1 MGDLTDLYTLTPL
14 QEGMLFHSLYS
25 EGSAYM
31 IQTTAILTG
40 ELDIVPFEKAWKKV
54 IQRHSILRTGF
65 IWEETEKPLQAVF
78 ESVPFSIR
86 QKDWS
91 SYGSDEQ
98 ESMLAA
104 FLQNEKAAGFD
115 LSEAPLMRVTIIKLG
130 EAVHR
135 LIWSFHHL
143 LLDGWSSPIVFQ
155 EVLDFYE
162 AYRQGKDLRLP
173 QARPFKDYVSWLR
186 RQDKT
191 ASEQFWR
198 EFLGPM
204 ENPTPIPFETHAKRT
219 AGHEGLE
226 KQIGEATRALTGQ
239 VTKALAKLART
250 NKVTVNTI
258 VQGAWA
264 ILLSRLSGE
273 ENVVYGVTGSG
284 RPSDLPGVE
293 QMVGMFINTLPMKA
307 KIEPE
312 QSLAD
317 WFKALQEQQSKVRQY
332 EYTSLVDIQGWTD
345 VPRGTPLFESIF
357 VFENYP
363 LGEEDEKEVGFTIS
377 AVQHF
382 QEVDNPLTVVGIP
395 GDPFSIKM
403 MYATD
408 RFEQAA
414 IERTLDQ
421 LALILEAIVDN
432 PERSLSALSLLRPE
446 ERQHLLVGLNDTAT
460 NYPSDKTVHQLFAET
475 AARHPERI
483 AAVAGDQQLT
493 YAELEARANQ
503 LANYLQKQGVE
514 AGTLVGL
521 CVDRSLDML
530 IGLLAIL
537 KAGGAYVP
545 IDPAYPEERLAFMLA
560 DAKISILLT
569 QKHLGKQWKGRKRR
583 TVYLDRDAKKWAE
596 ESPLAPDVDTTK
608 DSLAYVIYTSG
619 STGTPKGV
627 LAVHRGVVR
636 LVKNTNYVT
645 ISEADVFLQA
655 STVSF
660 DAATFEI
667 WGALLN
673 GAKLVL
679 MPPDLPSLDELGEAI
694 VQHKVTTLWLT
705 AGLFSIMVD
714 HNADYL
720 RGVRQLLVGGDVV
733 SVPHVR
739 KVLALGGVTVING
752 YGPTENTTFTCCY
765 PVTELSED
773 ITSFPIGR
781 PISNTTVYV
790 LDKHKQPVPYGAAG
804 ELYIGGDGLA
814 LGYLNNAELTAE
826 RFVENPFDPQK
837 GSRLYRTGD
846 LVRYLPNGTIEFI
859 GRIDNQVK
867 IRGFRIELGEVE
879 AALALHPEVSET
891 VVMARE
897 NDRGEKHL
905 TAYVTVAKDD
915 APEVADL
922 QAWLKTKLPEYMVP
936 SAYVFLDAMPLTAN
950 GKIDRRRLPEPEWGN
965 RSETKAYTEPRNQAE
980 ELIASIWSQ
989 VLGVE
994 KVGIHDN
1001 FFELG
1006 GHSLLAT
1013 RVISRLREVFGV
1025 EQSVRSIFEHPTIDA
1040 WSEQTAALQ
1049 LGGPGTDGSSTQ
1061 IQPVP
1066 RDGALPLSFAQQRL
1080 WFFDQ
1085 LMPDNPMYNIP
1096 FALRLQGEL
1105 DVAAWEK
1112 SLQAIIARHESLRTT
1127 FTDIDG
1133 QAVQVIHPQLDWKL
1147 DTVDLRD
1154 RSSEE
1159 KQQASA
1165 RLAADDAARPFDLR
1179 QGPLMR
1185 ATMIRTEEQ
1194 AHVFLINMH
1203 HIVSDGWSV
1212 GVFLRELFA
1221 HYEAY
1226 SKGEVPQL
1234 APMPIQYAD
1243 FAAWQREWLE
1253 GEVLEQ
1259 QVAYWKEKLGGAEP
1273 LLALPTDRPRPA
1285 LQSYE
1290 GATYTTSFSHDLL
1303 AKLKKLSKEA
1313 NTTLFMT
1320 LLAAFQTLLYRYSGQ
1335 EDIVVGSPVAGRN
1348 RQETEKLIG
1357 FFVNTLALRTS
1368 LSGDLP
1374 FTELLARVR
1383 ETALA
1388 AYAHQDVPFEKLVD
1402 ELQLERSLSYSQL
1415 FQVMFV
1421 LQNFPLEDVET
1432 AGLHVAPVDTESHL
1446 TTSKFDLT
1454 LTMREKED
1462 TLVAAFEY
1470 STDLFDRTTIE
1481 RMAEH
1486 LQHLL
1491 ASIVTQPEASLDQ
1504 LALLGESEW
1513 NRLVVEQNETA
1524 TDYPRDKTA
1533 HQLFA
1538 ETAARYPER
1547 IAAVAGDQQLT
1558 YAELDTKANQLANY
1572 LQKQGVE
1579 AGTLVGLC
1587 VDRSLDMLVG
1597 LLAILKAGGA
1607 YVPLDPA
1614 YPEERLAF
1622 MLADA
1627 NVSILLTQ
1635 KHLGKQWKGRKRRT
1649 VYLDRDAKKWTAES
1663 PLAPAVDATKDS
1675 LAYVI
1680 YTSGSTG
1687 TPKGVLVAH
1696 RGIVRLVKNTNYVTI
1711 TEEDVFLQAS
1721 TVSFDAATFE
1731 IWGALLNGAKL
1742 VLMPPDLPSLDELGE
1757 AIVQHKVTTLWLT
1770 AGLFSIMVDHNA
1782 DYLRGVRQ
1790 LLVGGDVVS
1799 VPHVRKVLA
1808 LDGVTVING
1817 YGPTENTTFTCCYP
1831 VTELAEEITS
1841 FPIGRPISNTT
1852 VYVLDKNRQP
1862 VPLGV
1867 AGELYIGGDGLA
1879 SGYLNNPELTAERF
1893 VDNPFDPQKA
1903 SRLYRTGDLVRYL
1916 PDGAI
1921 EFIGRIDNQVK
1932 IRGFRIELGEIETAL
1947 LRHPAVQE
1955 AFLMVREDAPGDKR
1969 LAAYLVFA
1977 GGQTVEPVEMRSYLK
1992 DKLPEYMIPSAFVQM
2007 DSFPLTPNG
2016 KVDRRALPTPEYA
2029 RSEAASGYVAPATEL
2044 EVKLADIWKT
2054 VLGVADVGIHDNFFE
2069 LGGDSILSIQIVA
2082 RANQLGIRLTPKQL
2096 FENQT
2101 IAELL
2106 RVVADSSQLP
2116 HTKWENEQGIVT
2128 GNVPLTPI
2136 QKWFFAADQ
2145 PSLHHWNQS
2154 LLLTVQQPVDVS
2166 VLERAIASLLSHH
2179 DALRM
2184 SFSFVDGA
2192 WTQQMNGLGDHTPFR
2207 CVDLSDLSTQEQE
2220 QAARLEEIA
2229 SEVQASLN
2237 IAEGNV
2243 VQAVYFN
2250 LGEQKAG
2257 RLLLVVHHLVVDGV
2271 SWRILLED
2279 LQHAYEQLANHADVS
2294 FPAKTTSFK
2303 MWAEKLADYADSD
2316 ALEQEKAYWLQQSS
2330 GGSPLPV
2337 DHPYE
2342 PNENTE
2348 AAAKQVTL
2356 SLRADETRALLHE
2369 TLTAYRLQINDVL
2382 LAALAK
2388 AMQRW
2393 TGQKTLHVHL
2403 EGHGREEI
2411 IEGADLSRTVG
2422 WFTSMYPVQLDFD
2435 QSKPWGHVLKA
2446 VKEQLRHIPQ
2456 KGIGYGILQYLSNDD
2471 EWKEQLQAYTKPEI
2485 SFNYLGQ
2492 FDQVVSAGAKFA
2504 MAEESRGA
2512 NIAADA
2518 IRAHLIDVNS
2528 AISGEQLHI
2537 TWMYNAN
2544 IHNQETIE
2552 ALARD
2557 YMESLREIMEHCRSE
2572 EAGGYTPSDFPLA
2585 RLDQRAIDNY
2595 VGRDRSIENV
2605 YPLTPLQ
2612 EGMLF
2617 HSLYEHAGGDYVVQ
2631 FSMTMHHVEVD
2642 VFQQAW
2648 QKVVDRHS
2656 ILRTSFIWDG
2666 VSTPHQIV
2674 RKHVQVVVDEQDWR
2688 HVPADQQ
2695 KAEWDAFLEE
2705 DRKRSFAI
2713 TEPPLMRW
2721 TLLRISDTAY
2731 RFIWSFHHVLLDGWS
2746 VPLVMKDWFAAYMA
2760 LADGKDIQFGA
2771 VHPFSQ
2777 YVAWIQRQDLQAA
2790 ERFWRNHLKGIY
2802 APTQVNF
2809 GQTVQPV
2816 GETKSYDERSIR
2828 FSAER
2833 TRELQAF
2840 ARQHQ
2845 VTLNTLV
2852 QSAWA
2857 MILGTYSKEADVVFG
2872 ATGSGRPAD
2881 LPGVENMVGL
2891 FINTLPIRVTLDPG
2905 KKVREWLRELQELQV
2920 ELRQYE
2926 YTPLVDIHG
2935 WSEMARNAPLFES
2948 IFIFENYPIDESVKE
2963 VDHSFQIADVDSV
2976 EQTNYPLTVVCG
2988 PGAEFL
2994 VKIKF
2999 DQSRFDGGRIERVLE
3014 QMTLLLQSMTANPD
3028 QLLADVN
3035 MISQSEQKQVLIEW
3049 NETKVDYPTGL
3060 CVQQAFEQ
3068 QVEKT
3073 PDAVA
3078 LIYKDVELTYAD
3090 LNQRA
3095 NQLAHRLLAQEVKP
3109 DTLVGICVERS
3120 PEMIIGIFGVM
3131 KAGAAYVPIDPALPQ
3146 ERIAYMVEDSQASI
3160 LLTQQSLAELLPKTQ
3175 ARVICLDGDSLAN
3188 EPVANPASEVT
3199 EQNLAYVMY
3208 TSGSTGLPKGVMVE
3222 HHSVVNLAHALIEA
3236 FRIQPSSRVL
3246 QFTSFSFDVSVSEIV
3261 MALLAGAALVIE
3273 DREVLLPGPE
3283 LISVLQQKRITTVSM
3298 VSSVLAALPAADL
3311 PDLQTLIVGG
3321 EAPSRE
3327 LVARYADRRQFFN
3340 CYGPTEATVCSTMML
3355 CNAGMKSAP
3364 IGRPLANATL
3374 YVLDANQKPVPVGVP
3389 GELYIGGKGLARG
3402 YWNRPELTAERFIAH
3417 PFGAK
3422 GERLYRTGD
3431 LVRYLPDGN
3440 LEFLGRIDTQVK
3452 IRGYRIELGEI
3463 ESALSQHPAI
3473 QEAVVIA
3480 WEQRLAAY
3488 MVAAGEAQPAAEE
3501 LARYLKETLPDY
3513 MIPAGFVFMDAIPLT
3528 VNGKVDRR
3536 ALPAPDWGILATRQ
3550 EYVAPRTPTEE
3561 MVANIWAQLLS
3572 VEKIGVHDDFF
3583 ERGGHSLLATQAISR
3598 LRQAFGVE
3606 LPLRMLFDHPT
3617 TAAISTQI
3625 ASLLQGETAL
3635 RSQPIVPVPRD
3646 QHVPLSFAQQRLWFL
3661 DRLIPNSFLY
3671 NIPSAARLHG
3681 ELDVEAWERSL
3692 KLLIQRHESLRTTFS
3707 DRDGEAVQIIHPAI
3721 EWSLGRVDLREWAEA
3736 EREAKAL
3743 QLAIEDAKRPFDLE
3757 RGPLLRAS
3765 LLVMAQQEYVF
3776 LLNLHHIVAD
3786 GWSMNVFMEEL
3797 VTIYEALSAGETPQ
3811 LAELPLQYADYAAW
3825 QRDWLQGDVLEQQL
3839 AYWKAKVGGAEP
3851 LLALPTDRPRPA
3863 VQSHKG
3869 AMHTITLPAER
3880 LAALKTL
3887 SREEGSTLF
3896 MTLLAAFQTL
3906 LYRYSGQSD
3915 IVVGSPV
3922 AGRNRQETE
3931 SLIGFFINT
3940 LAMRTDLSGEPTF
3953 RDLLG
3958 KVRETALEAYAHQD
3972 LPFEKL
3978 VDELELE
3985 RSLSYSP
3992 LFQVMFVLQNIPM
4005 DAQALSHI
4013 RLEPFHIG
4021 QEGVSAKFDITL
4033 TTVELPAGLMATFE
4047 YNTDLFDPATIER
4060 MAGHYANL
4068 LAAVS
4073 VNPLQ
4078 PITAIPLVS
4087 DQERK
4092 QVLFQ
4097 WNDTSV
4103 PSERDTCVH
4112 EQVAR
4117 IAQQLPNQLAVVS
4130 DEGQIT
4136 YAELDAKA
4144 NQVANYL
4151 HKQGI
4156 ISETLVGVCLDRSI
4170 DMLVAQLGILKAG
4183 GAYVPMD
4190 PAYPQERLAFMMQDA
4205 EMPVVLTQEHLL
4217 AQLPEAR
4224 ATFLCLDRDWSL
4236 IAEESDVA
4244 PVIATNR
4251 DNLAYV
4257 IYTSGSTGTPKG
4269 VEIEHAALL
4278 NLVSWHQRAY
4288 EVGAE
4293 DRATQIAGTAFDASV
4308 WEIWPYL
4315 TKGATL
4321 YLPSEEIRLVPEQ
4334 LRDWLV
4340 ASGITI
4346 SFLPTPLAERLLTLE
4361 WPSDAK
4367 LRYMLTGGDKL
4378 HDYPPATLP
4387 FVLANQYGPTENAVV
4402 ATAGIVPAAAG
4413 QVSAPSI
4420 GRPIDN
4426 VQVYVLDEKLQPV
4439 PIGVAGELYIAGD
4452 SLARGYLHRPDLT
4465 RERFIANPYGQKA
4478 GARMYK
4484 TGDLV
4489 RYLPDGNI
4497 EFIGRAD
4504 DQVSIRGFRVELG
4517 EIETALYSHPA
4528 VKETIVLVREDMPG
4542 MKRLVAYIVQR
4553 EGQEGQAV
4561 QAGDFR
4567 SYLKELLP
4575 EYMVPAAF
4583 VFMADLPLTPNGKVD
4598 RRALP
4603 APDLFNSEADGTYVA
4618 PATEL
4623 EIKLAHIWKNVL
4635 GLADVGI
4642 HDNFFELGGDS
4653 ILSIQIV
4660 SRANQAGIRLTPKQ
4674 LLANQT
4680 IAELASVATVTDE
4693 SEATK
4698 LPNEQG
4704 IVTGDVP
4711 LTPIQ
4716 TWFFASEQP
4725 SVHHWNQSLL
4735 LTVQQPVDLAVLERT
4750 IECLLAHHDALRMR
4764 YSRTEQGWTQRI
4776 EGLPETIPFRS
4787 VDLSAFPT
4795 TAEQE
4800 MRLEEIA
4807 SEVQASLDLTEGPV
4821 VQAVYFQLGAEQ
4833 PGRLLIVA
4841 HHLVVDGVSWR
4852 ILLEDLQ
4859 TAYEQLAKGQAVQL
4873 AAKTTSFKTWAE
4885 QLRLYATSEALRQ
4898 EKAFWLEQM
4907 DEVKPLPIDRIFEPS
4922 ENTEATVK
4930 QVMLSLNAEETR
4942 ALLQDTLSPYR
4953 LQINDVLL
4961 AALTKALHRWTGEQ
4975 TVAIH
4980 LEGHGREELI
4990 EGADLSR
4997 TVGWFTSLY
5006 PVQLSVDP
5014 TKPWGD
5020 TLKAVKEQLRSIPNK
5035 GVGYGILRYLSED
5048 AELQKRLAEKA
5059 QAEISFNYLG
5069 QFDQAV
5075 VPESKFGMAQEA
5087 RGANVGQQ
5095 AIRQHLLDVNSVI
5108 AGEQLHVTWM
5118 YSENIHEEATI
5129 QQLAH
5134 NYLEALR
5141 EIIAHGQSEAAGGY
5155 TPSDFPLARMDQ
5167 RALDKYLGQNRS
5179 IENVYPLS
5187 PLQGGMLFHSLYEQ
5201 EGGDYVVQLAMTVEG
5216 LDVEAFEQAWQ
5227 KVVDRH
5233 SILRTSFIWEGLTEP
5248 HQVVRK
5254 QVKACVEKID
5264 LRHLTPDQQKA
5275 ELSEYLAADRRRSFE
5290 IAVAP
5295 LMRWTLFRLSESA
5308 YRFTWSFH
5316 HVLLDGWSIPI
5327 VLKDWFSAYLS
5338 LAEGKEVAH
5347 SFVQP
5352 FAHYVEW
5359 VQRQDLQAAEQF
5371 WREQLAGFY
5380 EPTPLAMGNSTGGRA
5395 DLPKGYEEQEIRLA
5409 KDATARLQAFV
5420 RTHQLT
5426 LNTLVQGAWALMLGR
5441 YGGTDDVVFG
5451 ATGSG
5456 RPADLPGVE
5465 SMVGLFI
5472 NTLPIRVA
5480 LDANQSVREWLRGMQ
5495 EQQVELRQYEYTPLV
5510 DIQGWSE
5517 MTRNTALFESI
5528 FIFENYPI
5536 GESVK
5541 DEQHQLRLSDVE
5553 TIEQTNYPLT
5563 VVCGPGEELIVK
5575 IKYEQNRFAPEQIE
5589 RVLQQMSQLLQDMT
5603 AKPEQRLQDV
5613 SMISERE
5620 RQQVLVDWNETSV
5633 AYPQQLCVHQAFE
5646 QQVEKT
5652 PDAVALVYKDVELTY
5667 AELNE
5672 RANQLA
5678 HRLLAEGVKPDELVG
5693 ICVERSPE
5701 MIVAFLGVMKAG
5713 AAYVPLDP
5721 AHPQERIAYM
5731 IEDSQASVL
5740 LTQASLTDRLPASS
5754 RQVICLDSDE
5764 LANEP
5769 VTNAETSVGEHNL
5782 AYVIYTSG
5790 STGLPKGVMIEHR
5803 SVINLAYDLIRH
5815 FQIDATSRVL
5825 QFISFSFDVSVSEI
5839 VMSLLAG
5846 ATLVIEDRESLLPGP
5861 ELIRVL
5867 QEQRITTFAMVSSVL
5882 AALPEADLP
5891 DLRTIIVGGEAP
5903 SRELVARYATGRQFI
5918 NCYGPTETTVTAT
5931 LKHCQD
5937 DGKNP
5942 PIGRPIANTTVYVLD
5957 AHLQPVPIG
5966 VPGELYIGGKGVAR
5980 GYWNRPELT
5989 AERFIA
5995 DPFGQADERLYRTG
6009 DLVRYLENGELEFLG
6024 RIDDQVKIR
6033 GYRIELGE
6041 IENALR
6047 QHPAVQN
6054 VVVIARQEGAGDK
6067 RLAAYLVAA
6076 TGQQPDEAELVRY
6089 LKSTLPEYMVP
6100 AGYVW
6105 LEKIPL
6111 TVNGKVD
6118 RRALPAP
6125 DYGHAETGKAY
6136 VAPRKPIEEI
6146 VANIWAQVLSV
6157 ERVGVYD
6164 DFFELG
6170 GHSLLAT
6177 QAVSRLKEAFGVNVP
6192 LRTLFEHPDVA
6203 GMSEKLAGLL
6213 EEQSG
6218 VTSIPLVPVPR
6229 DKQLPLSFA
6238 QQRLWFLDRLM
6249 PDSALY
6255 NIPSAVRIQGQLNI
6269 RAWERSLQTIIERH
6283 ESLRTTFT
6291 DIGGEAVQVIHEMME
6306 WRLVEIDLRDLPDEE
6321 REAAVQRL
6329 EKAEASQPFNLRTGP
6344 LLRATLI
6351 QTGEEDF
6358 VFLLNMHHIVS
6369 DGWSMS
6375 IFMGE
6380 LATIYEALSKGDTP
6394 QLAEMPLQYAD
6405 FAAWQRDW
6413 LQGEVLEQQLAYW
6426 REKLGAAEPML
6437 ALPTDRPRPAVQT
6450 HHGALYTTAF
6460 PLALT
6465 EKLHALSRQEGATLF
6480 MTLLAAFQTLL
6491 YRYSGQDDIIVGSPV
6506 AGRNK
6511 QETESM
6517 IGFFINTLA
6526 MRTDMSGAPTFRELL
6541 ARVRDT
6547 ALEAYT
6553 HQDLPFEKLID
6564 ELELE
6569 RSLSYS
6575 PLFQVM
6581 FALQNFQMLTR
6592 EFEGIE
6598 IVPFESK
6605 NEAVMSKYDISLTM
6619 AETQNGLVA
6628 TFDYNTDLF
6637 DHSTIVRMV
6646 NHFHQLLEGI
6656 VARPDSSIQA
6666 LPLLATDER
6675 EQLVS
6680 AWNNTAA
6687 AYTYEQT
6694 VHELV
6699 AAMAEKMPEQLA
6711 VVSAEGSLTY
6721 AQLDAKANQLANY
6734 LQQQGIT
6741 PETLVGICVER
6752 SSEMIVGQ
6760 LGILKAGG
6768 AFVPMDPAYPQ
6779 ERLAFMM
6786 ADTGMPFVLTQERL
6800 LETLPAGD
6808 AAFIC
6813 LDADWEV
6820 IAEESTQAPELA
6832 VTTDQLAYV
6841 IYTSGSTGTPKG
6853 VEIEHR
6859 ALLNLIYWHQHAY
6872 TITPDDRASQIAG
6885 TAFDAAVWEIW
6896 PYMTAG
6902 ATLYLPQEEI
6912 RLIPEKLRDWLVAEG
6927 ITISFLPTPLAESM
6941 LSVDWP
6947 SHAALR
6953 YVLTGGDKLHHYPA
6967 EHVPFTLV
6975 NQYGPTE
6982 NAVVATAGIVAVQ
6995 AGQVTPPSIGRPI
7008 DNVQVYILDEQRQPV
7023 PIGVTGE
7030 LYIAGSS
7037 LARGYYKRP
7046 DLTQERFVDNPFTAN
7061 RGAKMYR
7068 TGDLVRYLPD
7078 GQIEFIGRS
7087 DDQVSIRGF
7096 RVELGEIESVLYQH
7110 PAVKEAIVLARED
7123 MPGVKRL
7130 AAYVVV
7136 AEDDAEQADDL
7147 RGYLKEKLP
7156 EYMVPAAFVTLKAL
7170 PLTPNG
7176 KVDRRALP
7184 VPEYTAA
7191 DGEYVAPETFVEK
7204 VLAQIWKE
7212 VLGVEEVGIH
7222 DNFFELGG
7230 DSILSIQIVARA
7242 GQSGIRLSP
7251 KLLFENQT
7259 IAELSHAV
7267 GDSVHICAEQGLVT
7281 GEVPLLP
7288 IQHWFFEQK
7297 LADRNHWNQ
7306 SVLLTVQP
7314 IDPEIL
7320 KQAFYHLLGH
7330 HDALRLRF
7338 YHQNGAWKQ
7347 AGAEWTD
7354 IIPFYVVE
7362 LGDLPA
7368 NQQVEQIEKLSGE
7381 AQASLHLA
7389 DGPLL
7394 RAVYFDMGAGQE
7406 GRLLIVIHHLAVD
7419 GVSWRIITEDLNKA
7433 CNQLLQGKQVQLPPK
7448 TSSYKYWAEKLVE
7461 YAASDSLTEE
7471 ADYWLSRLDT
7481 EVAALP
7487 KDYEHGQ
7494 NRELAAR
7501 TVSVALTQEET
7512 KVLLQELPA
7521 VYQTQINDVLLTAL
7535 AEAVFVW
7542 TGNQTTLVHLE
7553 GHGREDIFDDVDLSR
7568 TVGWFTSMYTI
7579 LLDTR
7584 GTSSLTEAL
7593 QTTKEQLRSIPHKG
7607 IGYGILRYLNKETA
7621 EKFKSL
7627 PKAQISFNYLGQL
7640 DQAVRD
7646 TDSLFGFASEA
7657 RGDNFNRNSD
7667 RQHLLDFGCSV
7678 VGGQLVVSV
7687 AFSKEIYRKETIE
7700 ALADYY
7706 ITALRQLLAHAK
7718 TDKAAAPA
7726 QSAAS
7731 NLSEFGWD
7739 DEEIADLLDLIQ
7751 DK

>member
-198 EFLGPM
+198 EFLGLM
-204 ENPTPIPFETHAKRT
+204 ENPTPIPFESHAKRN

-226 KQIGEATRALTGQ
+226 KQIGEATRVLTSQ

-363 LGEEDEKEVGFTIS
+363 LGEGEEKEVGFTIS

-421 LALILEAIVDN
+421 LALILETIVEN
-432 PERSLSALSLLRPE
+432 PEQSLSALSLLRPE

-475 AARHPERI
+475 AARYPERI

-503 LANYLQKQGVE
+503 LANYLQRQGVE
-514 AGTLVGL
+514 AGTPVGL

-530 IGLLAIL
+530 VGLLAIL

-545 IDPAYPEERLAFMLA
+545 LDPAYPEERLAFMLA

-569 QKHLGKQWKGRKRR
+569 QKHLSRKWKGRKRR

-596 ESPLAPDVDTTK
+596 ESPLPPVVDTTK

-619 STGTPKGV
+619 STGMPKGV
-627 LAVHRGVVR
+627 LAVHRGIVR

-645 ISEADVFLQA
+645 ISEEDVFLQA

-752 YGPTENTTFTCCY
+752 YGPTENTTFTCCN
-765 PVTELSED
+765 PVTELGED
-773 ITSFPIGR
+773 VTSFPIGR

-814 LGYLNNAELTAE
+814 LGYLNNPELTAE

-846 LVRYLPNGTIEFI
+846 LVRYLPDGTIEFI

-879 AALALHPEVSET
+879 AALALHPAVSET

-905 TAYVTVAKDD
+905 TAYVTVANDD

-936 SAYVFLDAMPLTAN
+936 SVYVFLDAMPLTAN

-1025 EQSVRSIFEHPTIDA
+1025 EQSVRSIFEHPTIAA

-1049 LGGPGTDGSSTQ
+1049 LGETDTDGSSTQ
-1061 IQPVP
+1061 IQPVS

-1147 DTVDLRD
+1147 DFVDLRD
-1154 RSSEE
+1154 RSGDE
-1159 KQQASA
+1159 KQQAIE
-1165 RLAADDAARPFDLR
+1165 RLAADNAARPFDLR
-1179 QGPLMR
+1179 HGPLIR
-1185 ATMIRTEEQ
+1185 ATMMRTEEQ

-1226 SKGEVPQL
+1226 CKGEVPQL

-1243 FAAWQREWLE
+1243 FAAWQREWLD
-1253 GEVLEQ
+1253 GEVLDQ

-1285 LQSYE
+1285 VQSYE
-1290 GATYTTSFSHDLL
+1290 GATYTTTFPHDLL

-1313 NTTLFMT
+1313 NTTLYMT

-1357 FFVNTLALRTS
+1357 FFVNTLALRTN

-1374 FTELLARVR
+1374 FSELLARVR

-1432 AGLHVAPVDTESHL
+1432 AGIHVAPVDTESHL

-1470 STDLFDRTTIE
+1470 STDLFDRSTIE

-1486 LQHLL
+1486 LQNVL
-1491 ASIVTQPEASLDQ
+1491 ASIVTQPEESLDK

-1513 NRLVVEQNETA
+1513 NKLVVEQNATA
-1524 TDYPRDKTA
+1524 TDYPRDKTV

-1538 ETAARYPER
+1538 ETAAQHPER

-1558 YAELDTKANQLANY
+1558 YAELEAKANQLANY

-1597 LLAILKAGGA
+1597 LLGILKAGGA

-1649 VYLDRDAKKWTAES
+1649 VYLDRDAKKWAAES
-1663 PLAPAVDATKDS
+1663 PLAPEVDTTKDS

-1696 RGIVRLVKNTNYVTI
+1696 RGIVRLVKDTNYVTI
-1711 TEEDVFLQAS
+1711 TEADVFLQAS

-1742 VLMPPDLPSLDELGE
+1742 VLMPPDLPSLDDLGE
-1757 AIVQHKVTTLWLT
+1757 AIVQHKVSTLWLT

-1808 LDGVTVING
+1808 LGGVTVING

-1831 VTELAEEITS
+1831 VTELAEDITS

-1852 VYVLDKNRQP
+1852 VYVLDKNKQP

-1879 SGYLNNPELTAERF
+1879 LGYLNNPELTAERF
-1893 VDNPFDPQKA
+1893 VENPFDPQKG

-1916 PDGAI
+1916 PDGTI

-1977 GGQTVEPVEMRSYLK
+1977 NDQTVEPAEMRSYLK

-2054 VLGVADVGIHDNFFE
+2054 VLGVVDVGIHDNFFE

-2116 HTKWENEQGIVT
+2116 NTKWENEQGIVT

-2136 QKWFFAADQ
+2136 QKWFFAAEQ

-2154 LLLTVQQPVDVS
+2154 LLLSVQQPVDVS

-2207 CVDLSDLSTQEQE
+2207 YVDLSDLSAQEQE

-2237 IAEGNV
+2237 ITEGNV

-2250 LGEQKAG
+2250 LGEQTEG
-2257 RLLLVVHHLVVDGV
+2257 RLLLVIHHLVVDGV

-2279 LQHAYEQLANHADVS
+2279 LQHAYEQLANQADVS

-2303 MWAEKLADYADSD
+2303 MWAEKLAAYADSD

-2330 GGSPLPV
+2330 GVNPLPV

-2342 PNENTE
+2342 PSQNTE

-2369 TLTAYRLQINDVL
+2369 TLSAYRLQINDVL

-2471 EWKEQLQAYTKPEI
+2471 EWKEKLQAQVKPEI

-2512 NIAADA
+2512 NIATDA

-2557 YMESLREIMEHCRSE
+2557 YMESLREIMEHCRTE

-2642 VFQQAW
+2642 FFQQAW

-2721 TLLRISDTAY
+2721 TLLRIDDTAY

-2746 VPLVMKDWFAAYMA
+2746 VPLVMKDWFAAYLA
-2760 LADGKDIQFGA
+2760 LADGKDIQLGA

-2777 YVAWIQRQDLQAA
+2777 YVAWIQRQDLQVA

-2816 GETKSYDERSIR
+2816 GGTKSYAERSIR
-2828 FSAER
+2828 FCAEW
-2833 TRELQAF
+2833 TQQLQAF

-2988 PGAEFL
+2988 PG
-2994 VKIKF
+2994 
-2999 DQSRFDGGRIERVLE
+2999 
-3014 QMTLLLQSMTANPD
+3014 
-3028 QLLADVN
+3028 
-3035 MISQSEQKQVLIEW
+3035 
-3049 NETKVDYPTGL
+3049 
-3060 CVQQAFEQ
+3060 
-3068 QVEKT
+3068 
-3073 PDAVA
+3073 
-3078 LIYKDVELTYAD
+3078 
-3090 LNQRA
+3090 
-3095 NQLAHRLLAQEVKP
+3095 
-3109 DTLVGICVERS
+3109 
-3120 PEMIIGIFGVM
+3120 
-3131 KAGAAYVPIDPALPQ
+3131 
-3146 ERIAYMVEDSQASI
+3146 
-3160 LLTQQSLAELLPKTQ
+3160 
-3175 ARVICLDGDSLAN
+3175 
-3188 EPVANPASEVT
+3188 
-3199 EQNLAYVMY
+3199 
-3208 TSGSTGLPKGVMVE
+3208 
-3222 HHSVVNLAHALIEA
+3222 
-3236 FRIQPSSRVL
+3236 
-3246 QFTSFSFDVSVSEIV
+3246 
-3261 MALLAGAALVIE
+3261 
-3273 DREVLLPGPE
+3273 
-3283 LISVLQQKRITTVSM
+3283 
-3298 VSSVLAALPAADL
+3298 
-3311 PDLQTLIVGG
+3311 
-3321 EAPSRE
+3321 
-3327 LVARYADRRQFFN
+3327 
-3340 CYGPTEATVCSTMML
+3340 
-3355 CNAGMKSAP
+3355 
-3364 IGRPLANATL
+3364 
-3374 YVLDANQKPVPVGVP
+3374 
-3389 GELYIGGKGLARG
+3389 
-3402 YWNRPELTAERFIAH
+3402 
-3417 PFGAK
+3417 
-3422 GERLYRTGD
+3422 
-3431 LVRYLPDGN
+3431 
-3440 LEFLGRIDTQVK
+3440 
-3452 IRGYRIELGEI
+3452 
-3463 ESALSQHPAI
+3463 
-3473 QEAVVIA
+3473 
-3480 WEQRLAAY
+3480 
-3488 MVAAGEAQPAAEE
+3488 
-3501 LARYLKETLPDY
+3501 
-3513 MIPAGFVFMDAIPLT
+3513 
-3528 VNGKVDRR
+3528 
-3536 ALPAPDWGILATRQ
+3536 
-3550 EYVAPRTPTEE
+3550 
-3561 MVANIWAQLLS
+3561 
-3572 VEKIGVHDDFF
+3572 
-3583 ERGGHSLLATQAISR
+3583 
-3598 LRQAFGVE
+3598 
-3606 LPLRMLFDHPT
+3606 
-3617 TAAISTQI
+3617 
-3625 ASLLQGETAL
+3625 
-3635 RSQPIVPVPRD
+3635 
-3646 QHVPLSFAQQRLWFL
+3646 
-3661 DRLIPNSFLY
+3661 
-3671 NIPSAARLHG
+3671 
-3681 ELDVEAWERSL
+3681 
-3692 KLLIQRHESLRTTFS
+3692 
-3707 DRDGEAVQIIHPAI
+3707 
-3721 EWSLGRVDLREWAEA
+3721 
-3736 EREAKAL
+3736 
-3743 QLAIEDAKRPFDLE
+3743 
-3757 RGPLLRAS
+3757 
-3765 LLVMAQQEYVF
+3765 
-3776 LLNLHHIVAD
+3776 
-3786 GWSMNVFMEEL
+3786 
-3797 VTIYEALSAGETPQ
+3797 
-3811 LAELPLQYADYAAW
+3811 
-3825 QRDWLQGDVLEQQL
+3825 
-3839 AYWKAKVGGAEP
+3839 
-3851 LLALPTDRPRPA
+3851 
-3863 VQSHKG
+3863 
-3869 AMHTITLPAER
+3869 
-3880 LAALKTL
+3880 
-3887 SREEGSTLF
+3887 
-3896 MTLLAAFQTL
+3896 
-3906 LYRYSGQSD
+3906 
-3915 IVVGSPV
+3915 
-3922 AGRNRQETE
+3922 
-3931 SLIGFFINT
+3931 
-3940 LAMRTDLSGEPTF
+3940 
-3953 RDLLG
+3953 
-3958 KVRETALEAYAHQD
+3958 
-3972 LPFEKL
+3972 
-3978 VDELELE
+3978 
-3985 RSLSYSP
+3985 
-3992 LFQVMFVLQNIPM
+3992 
-4005 DAQALSHI
+4005 
-4013 RLEPFHIG
+4013 
-4021 QEGVSAKFDITL
+4021 
-4033 TTVELPAGLMATFE
+4033 
-4047 YNTDLFDPATIER
+4047 
-4060 MAGHYANL
+4060 
-4068 LAAVS
+4068 
-4073 VNPLQ
+4073 
-4078 PITAIPLVS
+4078 
-4087 DQERK
+4087 
-4092 QVLFQ
+4092 
-4097 WNDTSV
+4097 
-4103 PSERDTCVH
+4103 
-4112 EQVAR
+4112 
-4117 IAQQLPNQLAVVS
+4117 
-4130 DEGQIT
+4130 
-4136 YAELDAKA
+4136 
-4144 NQVANYL
+4144 
-4151 HKQGI
+4151 
-4156 ISETLVGVCLDRSI
+4156 
-4170 DMLVAQLGILKAG
+4170 
-4183 GAYVPMD
+4183 
-4190 PAYPQERLAFMMQDA
+4190 
-4205 EMPVVLTQEHLL
+4205 
-4217 AQLPEAR
+4217 
-4224 ATFLCLDRDWSL
+4224 
-4236 IAEESDVA
+4236 
-4244 PVIATNR
+4244 
-4251 DNLAYV
+4251 
-4257 IYTSGSTGTPKG
+4257 
-4269 VEIEHAALL
+4269 
-4278 NLVSWHQRAY
+4278 
-4288 EVGAE
+4288 
-4293 DRATQIAGTAFDASV
+4293 
-4308 WEIWPYL
+4308 
-4315 TKGATL
+4315 
-4321 YLPSEEIRLVPEQ
+4321 
-4334 LRDWLV
+4334 
-4340 ASGITI
+4340 
-4346 SFLPTPLAERLLTLE
+4346 
-4361 WPSDAK
+4361 
-4367 LRYMLTGGDKL
+4367 
-4378 HDYPPATLP
+4378 
-4387 FVLANQYGPTENAVV
+4387 
-4402 ATAGIVPAAAG
+4402 
-4413 QVSAPSI
+4413 
-4420 GRPIDN
+4420 
-4426 VQVYVLDEKLQPV
+4426 
-4439 PIGVAGELYIAGD
+4439 
-4452 SLARGYLHRPDLT
+4452 
-4465 RERFIANPYGQKA
+4465 
-4478 GARMYK
+4478 
-4484 TGDLV
+4484 
-4489 RYLPDGNI
+4489 
-4497 EFIGRAD
+4497 
-4504 DQVSIRGFRVELG
+4504 
-4517 EIETALYSHPA
+4517 
-4528 VKETIVLVREDMPG
+4528 
-4542 MKRLVAYIVQR
+4542 
-4553 EGQEGQAV
+4553 
-4561 QAGDFR
+4561 
-4567 SYLKELLP
+4567 
-4575 EYMVPAAF
+4575 
-4583 VFMADLPLTPNGKVD
+4583 
-4598 RRALP
+4598 
-4603 APDLFNSEADGTYVA
+4603 
-4618 PATEL
+4618 
-4623 EIKLAHIWKNVL
+4623 
-4635 GLADVGI
+4635 
-4642 HDNFFELGGDS
+4642 
-4653 ILSIQIV
+4653 
-4660 SRANQAGIRLTPKQ
+4660 
-4674 LLANQT
+4674 
-4680 IAELASVATVTDE
+4680 
-4693 SEATK
+4693 
-4698 LPNEQG
+4698 
-4704 IVTGDVP
+4704 
-4711 LTPIQ
+4711 
-4716 TWFFASEQP
+4716 
-4725 SVHHWNQSLL
+4725 
-4735 LTVQQPVDLAVLERT
+4735 
-4750 IECLLAHHDALRMR
+4750 
-4764 YSRTEQGWTQRI
+4764 
-4776 EGLPETIPFRS
+4776 
-4787 VDLSAFPT
+4787 
-4795 TAEQE
+4795 
-4800 MRLEEIA
+4800 
-4807 SEVQASLDLTEGPV
+4807 
-4821 VQAVYFQLGAEQ
+4821 
-4833 PGRLLIVA
+4833 
-4841 HHLVVDGVSWR
+4841 
-4852 ILLEDLQ
+4852 
-4859 TAYEQLAKGQAVQL
+4859 
-4873 AAKTTSFKTWAE
+4873 
-4885 QLRLYATSEALRQ
+4885 
-4898 EKAFWLEQM
+4898 
-4907 DEVKPLPIDRIFEPS
+4907 
-4922 ENTEATVK
+4922 
-4930 QVMLSLNAEETR
+4930 
-4942 ALLQDTLSPYR
+4942 
-4953 LQINDVLL
+4953 
-4961 AALTKALHRWTGEQ
+4961 
-4975 TVAIH
+4975 
-4980 LEGHGREELI
+4980 
-4990 EGADLSR
+4990 
-4997 TVGWFTSLY
+4997 
-5006 PVQLSVDP
+5006 
-5014 TKPWGD
+5014 
-5020 TLKAVKEQLRSIPNK
+5020 
-5035 GVGYGILRYLSED
+5035 
-5048 AELQKRLAEKA
+5048 
-5059 QAEISFNYLG
+5059 
-5069 QFDQAV
+5069 
-5075 VPESKFGMAQEA
+5075 
-5087 RGANVGQQ
+5087 
-5095 AIRQHLLDVNSVI
+5095 
-5108 AGEQLHVTWM
+5108 
-5118 YSENIHEEATI
+5118 
-5129 QQLAH
+5129 
-5134 NYLEALR
+5134 
-5141 EIIAHGQSEAAGGY
+5141 
-5155 TPSDFPLARMDQ
+5155 
-5167 RALDKYLGQNRS
+5167 
-5179 IENVYPLS
+5179 
-5187 PLQGGMLFHSLYEQ
+5187 
-5201 EGGDYVVQLAMTVEG
+5201 
-5216 LDVEAFEQAWQ
+5216 
-5227 KVVDRH
+5227 
-5233 SILRTSFIWEGLTEP
+5233 
-5248 HQVVRK
+5248 
-5254 QVKACVEKID
+5254 
-5264 LRHLTPDQQKA
+5264 
-5275 ELSEYLAADRRRSFE
+5275 
-5290 IAVAP
+5290 
-5295 LMRWTLFRLSESA
+5295 
-5308 YRFTWSFH
+5308 
-5316 HVLLDGWSIPI
+5316 
-5327 VLKDWFSAYLS
+5327 
-5338 LAEGKEVAH
+5338 
-5347 SFVQP
+5347 
-5352 FAHYVEW
+5352 
-5359 VQRQDLQAAEQF
+5359 
-5371 WREQLAGFY
+5371 
-5380 EPTPLAMGNSTGGRA
+5380 
-5395 DLPKGYEEQEIRLA
+5395 
-5409 KDATARLQAFV
+5409 
-5420 RTHQLT
+5420 
-5426 LNTLVQGAWALMLGR
+5426 
-5441 YGGTDDVVFG
+5441 
-5451 ATGSG
+5451 
-5456 RPADLPGVE
+5456 
-5465 SMVGLFI
+5465 
-5472 NTLPIRVA
+5472 
-5480 LDANQSVREWLRGMQ
+5480 
-5495 EQQVELRQYEYTPLV
+5495 
-5510 DIQGWSE
+5510 
-5517 MTRNTALFESI
+5517 
-5528 FIFENYPI
+5528 
-5536 GESVK
+5536 
-5541 DEQHQLRLSDVE
+5541 
-5553 TIEQTNYPLT
+5553 
-5563 VVCGPGEELIVK
+5563 EELIVK

-5620 RQQVLVDWNETSV
+5620 RQQVLVDWNKTSV

-5646 QQVEKT
+5646 KQVEKT

-5769 VTNAETSVGEHNL
+5769 VTNVETSVDERNL

-5815 FQIDATSRVL
+5815 FRIDATSRVL

-5861 ELIRVL
+5861 ELVRVL

-5995 DPFGQADERLYRTG
+5995 NPFGQAGERLYRTG

-6136 VAPRKPIEEI
+6136 AAPRKPIEEM

-6177 QAVSRLKEAFGVNVP
+6177 QAVSRLKEAFGINVP

-6218 VTSIPLVPVPR
+6218 VTSTPLVPVRR
-6229 DKQLPLSFA
+6229 DRQLPLSFA

-6291 DIGGEAVQVIHEMME
+6291 DIGGEAVQVIHETME
-6306 WRLVEIDLRDLPDEE
+6306 WRLAEIDLRDLPDEE

-6351 QTGEEDF
+6351 QTGEEEF

-6405 FAAWQRDW
+6405 FAAWQREW

-6511 QETESM
+6511 QESESM

-6619 AETQNGLVA
+6619 AETQNGLIA

-6666 LPLLATDER
+6666 LPLLAADER
-6675 EQLVS
+6675 AQLVS

-6687 AYTYEQT
+6687 AYANEQT

-6699 AAMAEKMPEQLA
+6699 CAMAEKMPEQLA

-6832 VTTDQLAYV
+6832 ATTDQLAYV

-6859 ALLNLIYWHQHAY
+6859 ALLNLIYWHQNAY

-6885 TAFDAAVWEIW
+6885 TAFDAAIWEIW

-7046 DLTQERFVDNPFTAN
+7046 DLTQERFVENPFTAN

-7136 AEDDAEQADDL
+7136 AEGDAEQADGL
-7147 RGYLKEKLP
+7147 RSYLKEKLP
-7156 EYMVPAAFVTLKAL
+7156 EYMVPAAFVTMKAL

-7191 DGEYVAPETFVEK
+7191 DGEYVAPETFIEK

-7259 IAELSHAV
+7259 IAELAHAV
-7267 GDSVHICAEQGLVT
+7267 GDSVNICAEQGLVT

-7347 AGAEWTD
+7347 TGAEWVD

-7419 GVSWRIITEDLNKA
+7419 GVSWRIITEDLNKV

-7461 YAASDSLTEE
+7461 YAASDRLTEE
-7471 ADYWLSRLDT
+7471 ADYWLNRLDT

-7487 KDYEHGQ
+7487 KDHAHGQ

-7542 TGNQTTLVHLE
+7542 TGNQTTFVHLE

-7593 QTTKEQLRSIPHKG
+7593 QMTKEQLRSIPHKG

-7646 TDSLFGFASEA
+7646 SDSLFGFASEA

-7678 VGGQLVVSV
+7678 VGGQLVVSI

-7706 ITALRQLLAHAK
+7706 VTALRQLLAHAES
-7718 TDKAAAPA
+7718 DKAAAPA